1 MAAARDE
8 MGRRRDL
15 RAASSAPGAP
25 GSGVILTLP
34 SDREIVLTRVF
45 DAPRRLV
52 FEAHS
57 RPEHVRQWW
66 GRTGSTLSVCDMDFR
81 PGGTWRFVERQTD
94 GREYGFRG
102 AYREIVAPE
111 RIVMTFEFDGTPGHV
126 VLVTLTFLERDG
138 RTTLTSHSLF
148 ETRADRDA
156 MLRSGAEAGAGES
169 MDRLAAH
176 IAALS

>member
-1 MAAARDE
+1 MAAAKDE
-8 MGRRRDL
+8 RKRRRD
-15 RAASSAPGAP
+15 REPASPAPGTAE
-25 GSGVILTLP
+25 SRLILTLP

-57 RPEHVRQWW
+57 RPEHVRRWW

-81 PGGTWRFVERQTD
+81 PRGTWRFVERQTD

-102 AYREIVAPE
+102 EYREIAAPE

-126 VLVTLTFLERDG
+126 MLVTLTFLEREG
-138 RTTLTSHSLF
+138 RTTLRSHSVF
-148 ETRADRDA
+148 ETQADRDA

-176 IAALS
+176 IATLS